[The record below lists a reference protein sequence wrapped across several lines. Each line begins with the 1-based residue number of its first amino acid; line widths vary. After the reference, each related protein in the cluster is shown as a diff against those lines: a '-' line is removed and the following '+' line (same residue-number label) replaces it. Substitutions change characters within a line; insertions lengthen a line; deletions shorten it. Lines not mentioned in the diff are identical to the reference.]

1 MAMHNYKINEL
12 ANEFNITTRS
22 IRFYEDKGMLHPV
35 RKGQT
40 RLYNESDRVRLKLIM
55 RGKRLGLSLEESKQL
70 IDMYQPQ
77 GANQKQLEKLL
88 EKIGERRIALKQQ
101 LLDIKAMQLELD
113 EAEARCLNSLQRL
126 CNESNSE

>member
-1 MAMHNYKINEL
+1 MAMQNYKINEL

-22 IRFYEDKGMLHPV
+22 IRFYEDKDMLHPT
-35 RKGQT
+35 RQGQT
-40 RLYNESDRVRLKLIM
+40 RVYNESDRVRLKLII
-55 RGKRLGLSLEESKQL
+55 RGKRLGLSLDESKQL

-88 EKIGERRIALKQQ
+88 EKISERRTALKQQ

-113 EAEARCLNSLQRL
+113 EAEARCLSSLQNL
-126 CNESNSE
+126 CNT